1 MEDNELKD
9 DLIPTNEA
17 APHNDNTHNDTIIK
31 ITGMYQNWFLV
42 YASYVI

>member
-17 APHNDNTHNDTIIK
+17 APHNDNTHNNTE
-31 ITGMYQNWFLV
+31 
-42 YASYVI
+42 SPHPRSPSP